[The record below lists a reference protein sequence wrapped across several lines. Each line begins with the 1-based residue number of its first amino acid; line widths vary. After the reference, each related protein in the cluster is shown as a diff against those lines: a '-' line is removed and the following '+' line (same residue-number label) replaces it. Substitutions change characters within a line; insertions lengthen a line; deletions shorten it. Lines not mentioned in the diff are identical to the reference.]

1 MTALE
6 IRIQRRKLLW
16 RITAVVLS
24 LTMLVGGITYVV
36 MKRPF
41 ADDYELVDQLGGN
54 LFPSAI
60 LSVATTNTQVIPPM
74 SGEYAVSY
82 THLTLP
88 TS

>member
-1 MTALE
+1 MCCAMTALE

-60 LSVATTNTQVIPPM
+60 LS
-74 SGEYAVSY
+74 
-82 THLTLP
+82 
-88 TS
+88 